1 MSVRSSK
8 TKRIAAA
15 LLERRRPFESRTQ
28 REVRITVAVLAIAG
42 QPHAPFRIVWVIPG
56 GFRVRASM
64 HEPEEIL
71 SWRQA
76 EELASAHGE
85 RAALQSSTESKKGKS
100 KR

>member
-1 MSVRSSK
+1 
-8 TKRIAAA
+8 
-15 LLERRRPFESRTQ
+15 
-28 REVRITVAVLAIAG
+28 
-42 QPHAPFRIVWVIPG
+42 
-56 GFRVRASM
+56 M